1 MQELKSEKELKCLM
15 ICSCNSGELC
25 GMKTAIGIYK
35 QALFG
40 LDHLQFEDIT

>member
-1 MQELKSEKELKCLM
+1 MSDDMQLQQ
-15 ICSCNSGELC
+15 C